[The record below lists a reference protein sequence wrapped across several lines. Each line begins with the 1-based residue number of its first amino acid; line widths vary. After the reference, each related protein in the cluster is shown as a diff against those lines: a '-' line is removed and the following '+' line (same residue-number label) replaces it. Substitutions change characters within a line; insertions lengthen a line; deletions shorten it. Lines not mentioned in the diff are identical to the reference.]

1 MKGRL
6 KVLLDIPRLIRR
18 LLPVLR
24 PGKGLVAVVFLSM
37 IVSGALDGFV
47 LVLMTPLI
55 DLLAD
60 NIPDFSKLPVGQEN
74 FELPRAIAVLRQ
86 FFPKLGPSEMVGP
99 LCAAIVVV
107 VLIRAFSSLLVVY
120 YGSKLAVRVTV
131 NLRAALFH
139 SLLRG
144 DPAVF
149 ERNKAGEFPALFS
162 NQATWVSFGVEN
174 LIQVILRGTI
184 VVAYLAVVVWSS
196 WKLSLA
202 LLPAVALIG
211 GFVALLQAPIKS
223 RGLRAGQ
230 LALRQAGEL
239 GQAFSGMR
247 VIRYS
252 GAEAVVE
259 KSFIDLNDACGAAD
273 RSTRRFQ
280 GILPNTLEA
289 VVLLLAMGIVV
300 LAHRWLIATKEM
312 TVAEFVAI
320 GFALFKAL
328 PLVNIVAMCYGL
340 LTYAATMVGQ
350 LEPWLALPKY
360 PTRSF
365 GTRMF
370 EGIARELSIENIS
383 YGYNADRLALSDVS
397 FRIPAGAKV
406 ALVGSSGSG
415 KSTMA
420 ALLMRLREPLAG
432 TIRVDGTDFWEF
444 SPASWHQRL
453 GVVEQEPFLFNE
465 TIRANLTFG
474 LKDPTEQQIRNA
486 LRIANLEEVVAALPL
501 GIDTPVG
508 ERGAQLSGGQRQRL
522 AIARAVARD
531 PRLLIL
537 DEATSAL
544 DTISELEVQ
553 RALDEAM
560 KGRTTLIIAHRL
572 STVRNSDWIVVMH
585 EGRVVEQGTWANL
598 MDHQGAFAKL
608 VQLNELKG

>member
-1 MKGRL
+1 M
-6 KVLLDIPRLIRR
+6 
-18 LLPVLR
+18 LR

-37 IVSGALDGFV
+37 ILMGALDGV
-47 LVLMTPLI
+47 SLGLIAPLI
-55 DLLAD
+55 DLLLD
-60 NIPDFSKLPVGQEN
+60 QSKPGQSKVIGYLTE
-74 FELPRAIAVLRQ
+74 I
-86 FFPKLGPSEMVGP
+86 FPGRSSAGLVIP
-99 LCAAIVVV
+99 LCLIIVITVV
-107 VLIRAFSSLLVVY
+107 IRAACAYLVVY
-120 YGSKLAVRVTV
+120 YGSKLTVRVTV
-131 NLRAALFH
+131 NLREALFR

-149 ERNKAGEFPALFS
+149 ERNKAGEFPSLFS
-162 NQATWVSFGVEN
+162 NQATWVAFGVEN

-184 VVAYLAVVVWSS
+184 VLAYLSIVVWYS
-196 WKLSLA
+196 WKLALA

-211 GFVALLQAPIKS
+211 GFVALLQAPIKK
-223 RGLRAGQ
+223 RGHRAGQ
-230 LALRQAGEL
+230 LTLQQAGQL

-247 VIRYS
+247 VVKYS

-259 KSFIDLNDACGAAD
+259 ERFKELNNACGDAD
-273 RSTRRFQ
+273 LSTRRFQ
-280 GILPNTLEA
+280 GVLPNTLEA

-300 LAHRWLIATKEM
+300 LAHRWLIMAGEL
-312 TVAEFVAI
+312 TVTEFAAI
-320 GFALFKAL
+320 GFALFRAL

-397 FRIPAGAKV
+397 FHIPAGAKV

>member
-1 MKGRL
+1 
-6 KVLLDIPRLIRR
+6 
-18 LLPVLR
+18 
-24 PGKGLVAVVFLSM
+24 
-37 IVSGALDGFV
+37 
-47 LVLMTPLI
+47 
-55 DLLAD
+55 
-60 NIPDFSKLPVGQEN
+60 
-74 FELPRAIAVLRQ
+74 
-86 FFPKLGPSEMVGP
+86 
-99 LCAAIVVV
+99 
-107 VLIRAFSSLLVVY
+107 
-120 YGSKLAVRVTV
+120 
-131 NLRAALFH
+131 
-139 SLLRG
+139 
-144 DPAVF
+144 
-149 ERNKAGEFPALFS
+149 
-162 NQATWVSFGVEN
+162 
-174 LIQVILRGTI
+174 
-184 VVAYLAVVVWSS
+184 
-196 WKLSLA
+196 
-202 LLPAVALIG
+202 
-211 GFVALLQAPIKS
+211 
-223 RGLRAGQ
+223 
-230 LALRQAGEL
+230 
-239 GQAFSGMR
+239 
-247 VIRYS
+247 
-252 GAEAVVE
+252 
-259 KSFIDLNDACGAAD
+259 
-273 RSTRRFQ
+273 
-280 GILPNTLEA
+280 
-289 VVLLLAMGIVV
+289 
-300 LAHRWLIATKEM
+300 
-312 TVAEFVAI
+312 
-320 GFALFKAL
+320 
-328 PLVNIVAMCYGL
+328 
-340 LTYAATMVGQ
+340 
-350 LEPWLALPKY
+350 LPKY

-397 FRIPAGAKV
+397 FHIPAGAKV